1 MFPEL
6 SGAWKNWRP
15 VLQARPR
22 SSLLNPVTTRLVILT
37 GLLILLGG
45 FSTRH
50 LLQGQDSS
58 AKDAPSPSTVA
69 GQAGDAENESPAASQ
84 PPQGF
89 LAIVFSGGIVG
100 ITIMVCL
107 IALSL
112 TAAYLAFDQLITLR
126 KREILPEGL
135 GDEVRQQL
143 VGGELNRAREACRQQ
158 PSLLAFVL
166 LQGLEELE
174 GGWSAIEK
182 GVEDALAEQS
192 ARLFRRVEYLSVIGN
207 IAPMLGLLGT
217 VTGMIFAFERVAS
230 TQGGAGAA
238 DLAEGIYQALVTT
251 VGGLIIA
258 IPSLGAFAIFRNRV
272 DELIA
277 EAAYVTQHALAP
289 LKRRKSGFSTLRPPP
304 APPAPGGR

>member
-1 MFPEL
+1 
-6 SGAWKNWRP
+6 
-15 VLQARPR
+15 
-22 SSLLNPVTTRLVILT
+22 LNPVTMRLVTFT
-37 GLLILLGG
+37 GLLILLGSL
-45 FSTRH
+45 STH
-50 LLQGQDSS
+50 PLLRGQDPPEPGASIPGNASGATPDGEDNAS
-58 AKDAPSPSTVA
+58 AAR
-69 GQAGDAENESPAASQ
+69 Q
-84 PPQGF
+84 PPKGF

-100 ITIMVCL
+100 ITIILGLVG
-107 IALSL
+107 LSL
-112 TAAYLAFDQLITLR
+112 TAAYLAFDQLLTLR
-126 KREILPEGL
+126 KQEILPEGL
-135 GDEVRQQL
+135 GEEIRQQL
-143 VGGELNRAREACRQQ
+143 AGGELTKAREACRRQ

-166 LQGLEELE
+166 LQGLEEWE
-174 GGWSAIEK
+174 GGWSAVEK

-289 LKRRKSGFSTLRPPP
+289 LKRRKSGVTPHRPPP

>member
-1 MFPEL
+1 MNL
-6 SGAWKNWRP
+6 VSA
-15 VLQARPR
+15 
-22 SSLLNPVTTRLVILT
+22 RLVVIT
-37 GLLILLGG
+37 GLLILLG
-45 FSTRH
+45 STGIRN
-50 LLQGQDSS
+50 LLRGQDTVIPASS
-58 AKDAPSPSTVA
+58 PLSDSGRDSPILEE
-69 GQAGDAENESPAASQ
+69 DESPTRE
-84 PPQGF
+84 PPKGF
-89 LAIVFSGGIVG
+89 LSIVFSGGAVG
-100 ITIMVCL
+100 VAIILCL
-107 IALSL
+107 VGLSL

-126 KREILPEGL
+126 KQQILPEGL
-135 GDEVRQQL
+135 GDLVRKQL
-143 VGGELNRAREACRQQ
+143 IGGQFTQAREACQQ
-158 PSLLAFVL
+158 HPSLLSFVL

-174 GGWSAIEK
+174 GGWDAVEK

-251 VGGLIIA
+251 VAGLIIA

-277 EAAYVTQHALAP
+277 EAAYVAQHALAP
-289 LKRRKSGFSTLRPPP
+289 LKRRKSGFSSLRPP
-304 APPAPGGR
+304 ASPPASGGR

>member
-1 MFPEL
+1 M
-6 SGAWKNWRP
+6 
-15 VLQARPR
+15 
-22 SSLLNPVTTRLVILT
+22 NPVSIRLVTLT
-37 GLLILLGG
+37 GLLLLLGG
-45 FSTRH
+45 VYSQA
-50 LLQGQDSS
+50 LLRGQDPDTS
-58 AKDAPSPSTVA
+58 APSPP
-69 GQAGDAENESPAASQ
+69 SPATATGMMDESAGVPSEETTTRE

-89 LAIVFSGGIVG
+89 LSIVFSGGMVG
-100 ITIMVCL
+100 VTIILCL
-107 IALSL
+107 VGLSM
-112 TAAYLAFDQLITLR
+112 TAAYLAFDQMITLR

-135 GDEVRQQL
+135 GDEVRSQL
-143 VGGELNRAREACRQQ
+143 LGGKLGPARDACRQQ
-158 PSLLAFVL
+158 PSLLSFVL

-174 GGWSAIEK
+174 GGWSAVEK
-182 GVEDALAEQS
+182 SVEDALAEQS

-251 VGGLIIA
+251 VAGLIIA

-277 EAAYVTQHALAP
+277 EAAYAAQHALAP
-289 LKRRKSGFSTLRPPP
+289 LKRRKTGFRAAPAPPP
-304 APPAPGGR
+304 APPTTPPAPGGR

>member
-1 MFPEL
+1 
-6 SGAWKNWRP
+6 
-15 VLQARPR
+15 
-22 SSLLNPVTTRLVILT
+22 LNPVTFRLVTFT
-37 GLLILLGG
+37 GLLILLIGLT
-45 FSTRH
+45 TRP
-50 LLQGQDSS
+50 LLRGQDPADPNSV
-58 AKDAPSPSTVA
+58 ASPVTGGEPANLDEEDSTA
-69 GQAGDAENESPAASQ
+69 RQ
-84 PPQGF
+84 PKGF
-89 LAIVFSGGIVG
+89 LSIVFSGGAVG
-100 ITIMVCL
+100 IAIILGLV
-107 IALSL
+107 ALSL
-112 TAAYLAFDQLITLR
+112 TAAYLTFDQLLTLR
-126 KREILPEGL
+126 KQEILPEGL
-135 GDEVRQQL
+135 GNEVRQQL
-143 VGGELNRAREACRQQ
+143 VGGEVNRAREACRQQ
-158 PSLLAFVL
+158 PSLLSFVL

-174 GGWSAIEK
+174 GGWTAVEK

-289 LKRRKSGFSTLRPPP
+289 LKRRKSGFSQLRPPP
-304 APPAPGGR
+304 APPASGGR